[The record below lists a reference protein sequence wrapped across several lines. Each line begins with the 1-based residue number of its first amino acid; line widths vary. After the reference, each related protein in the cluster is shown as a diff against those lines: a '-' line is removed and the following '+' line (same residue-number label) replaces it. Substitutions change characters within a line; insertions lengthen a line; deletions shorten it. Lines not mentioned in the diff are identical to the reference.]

1 MGDHSLYA
9 EGSLVFRDIKDY
21 IQRNVQD
28 LSGGR
33 ENATYTNYGKVLTK
47 GYNPWSAPFRSWCRW
62 HSHVLR

>member
-9 EGSLVFRDIKDY
+9 EGSLVFRDTKDY

-33 ENATYTNYGKVLTK
+33 ENATYTN
-47 GYNPWSAPFRSWCRW
+47 
-62 HSHVLR
+62 